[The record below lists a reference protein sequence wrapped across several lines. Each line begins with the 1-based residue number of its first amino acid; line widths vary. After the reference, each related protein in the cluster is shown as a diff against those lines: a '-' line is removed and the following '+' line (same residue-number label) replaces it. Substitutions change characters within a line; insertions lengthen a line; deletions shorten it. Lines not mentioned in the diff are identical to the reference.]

1 MYPPTPT
8 PPRIPQRVITAGTA
22 GPAMTSFL
30 ERLAAVLDVPL
41 VPLAEL
47 TDPSEAGELASFDG
61 WVTTSEYDA
70 TRALLLDRAE
80 LVVHVTHEEPGT
92 LRGLVRRTVRRMR
105 ADGSEPDLT
114 WLATLGETHP
124 EVGFTL
130 LAGPTASEAWLAALS
145 A

>member
-1 MYPPTPT
+1 
-8 PPRIPQRVITAGTA
+8 
-22 GPAMTSFL
+22 MTSFL

-47 TDPSEAGELASFDG
+47 TDPLDADHLASFDG

-70 TRALLLDRAE
+70 TRALLLDRAD

-105 ADGSEPDLT
+105 ADGSEPDLG
-114 WLATLGETHP
+114 WLATISESHPDVAFTH
-124 EVGFTL
+124 
-130 LAGPTASEAWLAALS
+130 LAGPTAAAAWLAALS

>member
-1 MYPPTPT
+1 
-8 PPRIPQRVITAGTA
+8 
-22 GPAMTSFL
+22 MTSFL

-47 TDPSEAGELASFDG
+47 TDPSEADELASFDG

-70 TRALLLDRAE
+70 TRALLLDRAD